1 MRTIASLSLL
11 ALLCACT
18 GDLPAVDARAAS
30 DGRPDLDA
38 QHAPDAG
45 GGPDARA
52 AVTIDVV
59 CQPYVRT
66 VVSANGAR
74 QVITYRY
81 GVVDSV
87 GLGND
92 FAVETCGPIIVPA
105 PETCPA
111 GSTCTGSSGP
121 VGASCSQSYK
131 TGSFVDGKLV
141 VSCGFRIEQFAVDG
155 SMTSLTDYSFTSIRV
170 ITY

>member
-11 ALLCACT
+11 ALVCACT
-18 GDLPAVDARAAS
+18 GDLAAVDARAAS

-52 AVTIDVV
+52 AVTTDVV

-66 VVSANGAR
+66 VVNANGTR
-74 QVITYRY
+74 QVTTTRY
-81 GVVDSV
+81 GIVASV
-87 GLGND
+87 GPDDD
-92 FAVETCGPIIVPA
+92 FAVETCGLVYTPPVD
-105 PETCPA
+105 TCPA
-111 GSTCTGSSGP
+111 GATCTGSSAP
-121 VGASCSQSYK
+121 VGLTCNRAYK
-131 TGSFVDGKLV
+131 SAGFVDGKLMV
-141 VSCGFRIEQFAVDG
+141 FCGQQYDNFAADG
-155 SMTSLTDYSFTSIRV
+155 TLTGSSGFTYSTVRV